1 MSNFAK
7 LSLGGIL
14 GLLLCTGL
22 NAQQRWS
29 LQQCVEY
36 ATKNSISI
44 KQAQNQINNAALAL
58 KQNQANRLPQ
68 INASVGGNIQFG
80 RTIDPT
86 TNSFNS
92 QSITSNSLSLSGGIP
107 IYSGGQIK
115 NSITQSRI
123 DMEAIRYDAAT
134 TANTLALNVA
144 ANYLNVLL
152 AEEQL
157 AIAKTQLDQSRLQ
170 LAQTEKLIEA
180 GSRPRNER
188 LDALSQVALNEQTVV
203 DAENQVIL
211 RYLSLKQLML
221 LDPAQELLIERPEI
235 IIPTSANPDAFVLDE
250 IYNGALGTQPQILAG
265 LKRRESAMI
274 GIDLAKSGMLPS
286 LSLFG
291 NLNAYASSRA
301 YNYGF
306 RSQRISQTAYL
317 NNQPITFEIESQ
329 IPEQL
334 GRQAWTD
341 QINQNFGQSIGVQL
355 SVPIFNNNRN
365 RISMERAKIN
375 VAGVDLNNE
384 QAKQQLKT
392 DIQTAI
398 ANARA
403 ARRSYIAAQAAEEA
417 SRLAF
422 ESAQQRFDIGAA
434 NQLDFNTARNNLS
447 RAQMDL
453 SRAKFQYIFNLKQV
467 EFYQGRQITLN

>member
-1 MSNFAK
+1 
-7 LSLGGIL
+7 
-14 GLLLCTGL
+14 
-22 NAQQRWS
+22 
-29 LQQCVEY
+29 
-36 ATKNSISI
+36 
-44 KQAQNQINNAALAL
+44 
-58 KQNQANRLPQ
+58 
-68 INASVGGNIQFG
+68 
-80 RTIDPT
+80 
-86 TNSFNS
+86 
-92 QSITSNSLSLSGGIP
+92 
-107 IYSGGQIK
+107 
-115 NSITQSRI
+115 
-123 DMEAIRYDAAT
+123 
-134 TANTLALNVA
+134 
-144 ANYLNVLL
+144 
-152 AEEQL
+152 
-157 AIAKTQLDQSRLQ
+157 
-170 LAQTEKLIEA
+170 
-180 GSRPRNER
+180 
-188 LDALSQVALNEQTVV
+188 LNEQTVV

-301 YNYGF
+301 YNYSF
-306 RSQRISQTAYL
+306 TNQRISQTAFF
-317 NNQPITFEIESQ
+317 NGQPVTFEIESQ
-329 IPEQL
+329 IPVQL
-334 GRQAWTD
+334 GRQAWLD
-341 QINQNFGQSIGVQL
+341 QINQNFGQSIGMQL

-422 ESAQQRFDIGAA
+422 ESSQQRFDIGAA